1 MREESATTMRLTKRL
16 THIILLGLLV
26 VGLLAAAPAVLAQDG
41 GDVVPPGEGVTD
53 DEVNAIA
60 EQLYCPVCDNIPL
73 DVCGT
78 PACAD
83 WRDEIRVMLVEGRSE
98 DEIKTYFV
106 DRYGRRVLATPQ
118 REGIDL
124 VVWVLPPLIVLAGA
138 AVLVFTLRRMA
149 PGALDAQA
157 EPGRVTG
164 SYEGL
169 NPEMVARLERE
180 VEEFSA

>member
-1 MREESATTMRLTKRL
+1 MRLTTRTIQL
-16 THIILLGLLV
+16 IMAGLILA
-26 VGLLAAAPAVLAQDG
+26 GLLAAAPAVLAQDD
-41 GDVVPPGEGVTD
+41 GDAPPDGVTD

-60 EQLYCPVCDNIPL
+60 KQLYCPVCDNIPL

-78 PACAD
+78 AACAD
-83 WRDEIRVMLVEGRSE
+83 WRDEIRAMLAEGRSE

-124 VVWVLPPLIVLAGA
+124 LVWILPPLGVLAGA
-138 AVLVFTLRRMA
+138 VVLILTIRRMA
-149 PGALDAQA
+149 PGALGATN
-157 EPGRVTG
+157 EPAAPLA
-164 SYEGL
+164 YEGL
-169 NPEMVARLERE
+169 DPEYVARLERE

>member
-1 MREESATTMRLTKRL
+1 MRLTTR
-16 THIILLGLLV
+16 TTQWIIAGLI
-26 VGLLAAAPAVLAQDG
+26 LAAMLVSAPAVLAQDG
-41 GDVVPPGEGVTD
+41 GDAPPDGVTD

-78 PACAD
+78 AACAD
-83 WRDEIRVMLVEGRSE
+83 WRDEIRTMLADGRSE

-124 VVWVLPPLIVLAGA
+124 LVWILPPLGVLAGA
-138 AVLVFTLRRMA
+138 ALLILSIRRMA
-149 PGALDAQA
+149 PGALGAQN
-157 EPGRVTG
+157 EPAAPVA
-164 SYEGL
+164 YEGL
-169 NPEMVARLERE
+169 DPEYVARLEHE
-180 VEEFSA
+180 LEEFSA

>member
-1 MREESATTMRLTKRL
+1 MRLTTRTIQL
-16 THIILLGLLV
+16 IIAGLILA
-26 VGLLAAAPAVLAQDG
+26 GLLAAAPAVLAQDD
-41 GDVVPPGEGVTD
+41 GDAPPDGVTD

-60 EQLYCPVCDNIPL
+60 KQLYCPVCDNIPL

-78 PACAD
+78 AACAD
-83 WRDEIRVMLVEGRSE
+83 WRDEIRAMLAEGRSE

-124 VVWVLPPLIVLAGA
+124 LVWILPPLGVLAGA
-138 AVLVFTLRRMA
+138 VVLILTIRRMA
-149 PGALDAQA
+149 PGALGATN
-157 EPGRVTG
+157 EPAAPLA
-164 SYEGL
+164 YEGL
-169 NPEMVARLERE
+169 DPEYVARLERE